1 MMTNDLY
8 NRYLCVSNI
17 KRQEAIS
24 DKVKEFVNNNMIY
37 KDLHRPEPIRFIKY
51 NCDLC
56 FNAIVRFYNAPRP
69 AIRYIA
75 SIFFGYTMS
84 VITIIDPYT
93 YNIVAESNIPDVYID
108 YVLTKL
114 KDDYIRISRIV
125 VNCDTEKGKEVYDN
139 NYNPKTRLLNQWSC
153 LGVFRTSPFVVN
165 DIDVT
170 GINTEYKRNKTR
182 MKDIFIKKI
191 KGYYE
196 KFSLDANDIIFN
208 DFDNNLQCYLMGLL
222 DIHNITKKVDD
233 KEPANPTDIKSNSI
247 QLIDKGFEDG
257 KLYLTY
263 KICDESGIYTKTYK
277 NLPLPINEHLLPFLS
292 SFTSSC
298 KSKLISYLEY
308 EQNFSI
314 DEYDNVLVY
323 TKCIDRN
330 CDNDTITKIKDKF
343 GYIVDVEEDGSEV
356 DFIYNSLFDCRDI
369 KSIDLIDKGFEDN
382 ELYLVYK
389 IKTDT
394 GTYERKYSN
403 VPLPINESKLPGFYE
418 KVIVNKDGI
427 TTNCVNYL
435 NDPIIKSKSEF
446 GLEIGTVDIFTEY
459 IEKYITEMTIEE
471 IEEELGYR
479 IKIVDKKGN

>member
-8 NRYLCVSNI
+8 NRYLCMSNI
-17 KRQEAIS
+17 KRQVEMSEKIKEFIDRNMVYTDLHESKPIGKIKFEFMDGTINIRLYNEIRHGIKYIAAIFFSDS
-24 DKVKEFVNNNMIY
+24 DKTE
-37 KDLHRPEPIRFIKY
+37 
-51 NCDLC
+51 
-56 FNAIVRFYNAPRP
+56 
-69 AIRYIA
+69 
-75 SIFFGYTMS
+75 
-84 VITIIDPYT
+84 ITIIHPYT
-93 YNIVAESNIPDVYID
+93 YNIIAESLIPDVCVD
-108 YVLTKL
+108 YVLTELECNYMSIGK
-114 KDDYIRISRIV
+114 IV
-125 VNCDTEKGKEVYDN
+125 INYDTEKGKEMYVN
-139 NYNPKTRLLNQWSC
+139 NCDSTERLLSYSS
-153 LGVFRTSPFVVN
+153 LSIFRTGPFPVN
-165 DIDVT
+165 DIDVI
-170 GINTEYKRNKTR
+170 GIDTKSIRNKNK
-182 MKDIFIKKI
+182 MKEIFIQKI
-191 KGYYE
+191 KSYY
-196 KFSLDANDIIFN
+196 KDFSLDVYDILFYG
-208 DFDNNLQCYLMGLL
+208 FDINLQCHLMGVFG
-222 DIHNITKKVDD
+222 DYIG
-233 KEPANPTDIKSNSI
+233 KEKENNPKDTKSNSI
-247 QLIDKGFEDG
+247 QLIDKGFEDNE
-257 KLYLTY
+257 LYLVY
-263 KICDESGIYTKTYK
+263 KVTDDTGIYIKTYK

-382 ELYLVYK
+382 ELYMVYK

-403 VPLPINESKLPGFYE
+403 VPLPINESKLPKFYE
-418 KVIVNKDGI
+418 KVIENKDGI
-427 TTNCVNYL
+427 TTKCVNYL